1 MQKKS
6 QSAQSGKAGDF
17 PSLSCF
23 LSAFIS
29 ASFSVAPAQLCR
41 DNASVLGGT
50 NALLPEPPL
59 GIVTGMSSALKQKP
73 RTRKTASSRRV
84 VQDQGALFQ
93 TAFHGSPALHS
104 IVRLS
109 DNVIVEANEAFGQML
124 GYRREDVLGKTPFE
138 LHFWVKPELLPIF
151 REQLQTKGRV
161 RNFEL
166 EVRAKDGSIRTVLLS
181 SEVVSIDG
189 VPHSMNAGVDI
200 TDRKLAEAKLREN
213 ENQLQKALET
223 ERELN
228 QLKSDFVS
236 LVSHEF
242 RTPLEIIMSSA
253 DNLDRYHERLAPEKR
268 SQLLRTIHKSV
279 RRMSFM
285 MEDVL
290 LMGRFD
296 SGRMEFKPVAF
307 DLASFCRRLRE
318 EMETTRNRRCSI
330 QLTVEGKVA
339 KAQGDEGVLRHI
351 LTNLLSN
358 AMKYSEAGQPVVLAV
373 SRRGKQAIFRV
384 ADRGCG
390 IPAADQARLFQAFH
404 RASNVRQLPGTG
416 LGLVIVKRS
425 VALHGGEIEFE
436 STEGKGTTFTVR
448 LPMFP

>member
-1 MQKKS
+1 M
-6 QSAQSGKAGDF
+6 
-17 PSLSCF
+17 
-23 LSAFIS
+23 
-29 ASFSVAPAQLCR
+29 
-41 DNASVLGGT
+41 
-50 NALLPEPPL
+50 
-59 GIVTGMSSALKQKP
+59 GMSSALKQKP
-73 RTRKTASSRRV
+73 RNREASSPRSV
-84 VQDQGALFQ
+84 AQDRDGLFQ
-93 TAFHGSPALHS
+93 TAFHNSPAMHS
-104 IVRLS
+104 IVRLP
-109 DNVIVEANEAFGQML
+109 DNVIVEVNEAFGRML
-124 GYRREDVLGKTPFE
+124 GYRREDVLGKTPAE
-138 LHFWVKPELLPIF
+138 LRFWVKPELLPIF

-166 EVRAKDGSIRTVLLS
+166 EIRARDGSIRTVLLS
-181 SEVVSIDG
+181 SQVVSIDG

-200 TDRKLAEAKLREN
+200 TDRKLAEARLHEN
-213 ENQLQKALET
+213 ESRLQKALET

-242 RTPLEIIMSSA
+242 RTPLEIILSSA

-296 SGRMEFKPVAF
+296 SGRMEFKPVMF
-307 DLASFCRRLRE
+307 DLVSFCQRLCE
-318 EMETTRNRRCSI
+318 EMETTRNQRCPI
-330 QLTVEGKVA
+330 KLTTEGKLA
-339 KAQGDEGVLRHI
+339 KAQGDESVIRHI

-358 AMKYSEAGQPVVLAV
+358 AIKYSEAGRPVELVI
-373 SRRGKQAIFRV
+373 SRRGKAAIFRV
-384 ADRGCG
+384 ADGGCG

-425 VALHGGEIEFE
+425 VALHGGEIEFV

-448 LPMFP
+448 LPMFS